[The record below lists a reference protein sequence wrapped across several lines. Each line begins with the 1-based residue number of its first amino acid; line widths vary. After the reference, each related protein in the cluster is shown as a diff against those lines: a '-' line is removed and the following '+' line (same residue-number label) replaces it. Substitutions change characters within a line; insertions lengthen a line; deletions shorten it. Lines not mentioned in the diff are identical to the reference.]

1 MQRMKCC
8 LSSLWVVDAVDGDDP
23 FEGPGADC
31 ELAAALPAQSP
42 TPLIPRRRQAFHERL
57 YALDD

>member
-23 FEGPGADC
+23 FEGPWRRLRACRSTAGAK
-31 ELAAALPAQSP
+31 PNTINP
-42 TPLIPRRRQAFHERL
+42 
-57 YALDD
+57 